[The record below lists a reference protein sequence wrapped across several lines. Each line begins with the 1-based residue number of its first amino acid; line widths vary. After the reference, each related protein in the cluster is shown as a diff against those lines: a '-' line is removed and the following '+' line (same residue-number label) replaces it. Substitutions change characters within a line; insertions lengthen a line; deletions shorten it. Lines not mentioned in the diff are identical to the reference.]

1 MLKDCMV
8 SVSIIEKSL
17 DLYKNALILFTPLQ
31 CYSKNASLSNT
42 NVHLDGSRVPSLG
55 KIASHYYVTYN
66 SMMVYT
72 KHLKPTM
79 STLELFKV
87 FALSNEFKL
96 IPVRQEVSLMCL
108 VLGG

>member
-1 MLKDCMV
+1 MYGVGIDYREESGLVQKRADIV
-8 SVSIIEKSL
+8 HSAAVLLEKCQ
-17 DLYKNALILFTPLQ
+17 LIK
-31 CYSKNASLSNT
+31 YERASGRFQNT
-42 NVHLDGSRVPSLG
+42 ELG

>member
-42 NVHLDGSRVPSLG
+42 NVHLDGSRIPSLG
-55 KIASHYYVTYN
+55 RLHHII
-66 SMMVYT
+66 M
-72 KHLKPTM
+72 
-79 STLELFKV
+79 
-87 FALSNEFKL
+87 
-96 IPVRQEVSLMCL
+96 
-108 VLGG
+108 